1 MATSP
6 KKITVKATAGRNEP
20 VEHVVRLEDLLQ
32 RLQRPAS
39 KPARSRGQQP
49 AAGAGDLDAVRQL
62 AAELEARMR
71 ALRAM
76 PTAAPAKRTG
86 GTGKKD

>member
-6 KKITVKATAGRNEP
+6 KKVTVKATAGRNEP

-39 KPARSRGQQP
+39 KPARSRGRQ
-49 AAGAGDLDAVRQL
+49 ASAGAGEPDAVRQL
-62 AAELEARMR
+62 AAELEAR
-71 ALRAM
+71 LRELR
-76 PTAAPAKRTG
+76 AAPAKRTG
-86 GTGKKD
+86 GAGKKG